1 MHAFISSIGVVFF
14 HFAFESHSQ
23 KKRKR
28 DAEDKHEEDW
38 EEARDARVGSWRD
51 FGKKQGKKPKPP
63 KQFAEDGDKT
73 FVRRVANP
81 NERA

>member
-1 MHAFISSIGVVFF
+1 LSSFLSGLNRNL
-14 HFAFESHSQ
+14 Q

-28 DAEDKHEEDW
+28 EAEDRHEEDW